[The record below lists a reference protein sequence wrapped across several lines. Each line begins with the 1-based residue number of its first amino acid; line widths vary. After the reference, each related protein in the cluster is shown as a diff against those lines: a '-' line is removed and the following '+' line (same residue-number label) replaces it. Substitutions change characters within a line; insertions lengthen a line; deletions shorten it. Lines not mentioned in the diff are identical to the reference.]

1 MSAKFGLGR
10 GMLALVDEHE
20 ITSMDQSSV
29 TTVPIDRIVPN
40 RYQPRREFNAE
51 KLQELADSIR
61 EKGVIQPVIVTDLG
75 DGRYELV
82 AGERRLRASKLANL
96 REIPVVIR
104 DFSDADR
111 LEIALIE
118 NIQRQDLNP
127 IEEALGYKEIMEKLS
142 IGQEEV
148 ARRVGKNRSSVANTL
163 RLLKLP
169 DAVREKVQDGRL
181 SEGHARAILSLSE
194 RDAMITFADY
204 LVDNGYS
211 VREAETLSRT
221 WTSTGQNT
229 TEKSKTPKKKA
240 DHVMSELQER
250 FIQSLGAKVHIRGTQ
265 KKGKIEI
272 HYFSNEEL
280 ENIYQY
286 LTDRREKSGN
296 A

>member
-1 MSAKFGLGR
+1 
-10 GMLALVDEHE
+10 MLSLVDEHE
-20 ITSMDQSSV
+20 ITNIEQSNIN
-29 TTVPIDRIVPN
+29 TVPIDRIVPN
-40 RYQPRREFNAE
+40 RYQPRRDFDESR
-51 KLQELADSIR
+51 LQELADSIR
-61 EKGVIQPVIVTDLG
+61 EKGVIQPVVVTDLG

-96 REIPVVIR
+96 HEIPVVIR

-127 IEEALGYKEIMEKLS
+127 IEEALGYKEIMEKLG

-169 DAVREKVQDGRL
+169 DSVREKVQSGLL
-181 SEGHARAILSLSE
+181 SEGHARAILSIAD
-194 RDAMITFADY
+194 RDAMMTFADY
-204 LVDNGYS
+204 LVENGFS
-211 VREAETLSRT
+211 VREAENLSRT
-221 WTSTGQNT
+221 WSNAEAPQKDVSRET
-229 TEKSKTPKKKA
+229 KKPE
-240 DHVMSELQER
+240 DQVLGELQER
-250 FIQSLGAKVHIRGTQ
+250 FIRSLGAKVQIRGTH

-280 ENIYQY
+280 ENIYRI
-286 LTDRREKSGN
+286 LTERYGN
-296 A
+296 SANA